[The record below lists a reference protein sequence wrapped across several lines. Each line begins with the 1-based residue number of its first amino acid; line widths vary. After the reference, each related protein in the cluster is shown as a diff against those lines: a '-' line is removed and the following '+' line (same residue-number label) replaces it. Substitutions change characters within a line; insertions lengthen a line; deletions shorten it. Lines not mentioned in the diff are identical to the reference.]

1 MSRKAETPLEAA
13 RRYVTAEEAKIDKQR
28 LVISRLA
35 AGGQSTVKAKRDLAG
50 MELALILL
58 PGRVARLLGP
68 ARDDAYRAHLAEV
81 GLARSDRTDT
91 R

>member
-13 RRYVTAEEAKIDKQR
+13 RRYVTEEEAKIDKQR

-58 PGRVARLLGP
+58 RGRVARLSGVVS
-68 ARDDAYRAHLAEV
+68 DD
-81 GLARSDRTDT
+81 T
-91 R
+91 